1 MNKKVRYILSL
12 CLTAVMLFAAAFA
25 AVSPGLSV
33 CVRAAQN
40 DGGTASH
47 TCAAGPKTVDEA
59 ASVKATCLRDGV
71 TVYVIKCT
79 VCGKE
84 LDRETV
90 TEPKIAAHE
99 PGDKTI
105 ENVVAPTCKDEG
117 SYDEV
122 VRCRLCNTVISSTP
136 VAVPKTTAHER
147 GEAVRE
153 NVTPA
158 TCRQGGSYEEVVRCR
173 ICGEELQRTPKTL
186 EKLSYHVSNYSV
198 DGYANGEYRTCLDGE
213 ERCIYCNA
221 LISAPLEH
229 TWGESE
235 ITRPVTRTTMGE
247 IVYHCT
253 VPGCNATK
261 TVVVPVSKFML
272 GDVDADGRITAEDAR
287 LVLRYAVGFGTVDG
301 VISAKQTDDSFKAAD
316 YDESGAVDAADAR
329 SILRASVGL
338 TD

>member
-1 MNKKVRYILSL
+1 MNRKVRYILSL

-25 AVSPGLSV
+25 VVSPDLFA

-40 DGGTASH
+40 DDIVVSH
-47 TCAAGPKTVDEA
+47 TCAAGPKAVDET
-59 ASVKATCLRDGV
+59 ASVKATCLRDGI
-71 TVYVIKCT
+71 TVYVIRCT

-99 PGDKTI
+99 PGDKTV

-117 SYDEV
+117 SYNEV
-122 VRCRLCNTVISSTP
+122 VRCKLCNTVISSTP

-153 NVTPA
+153 NVNPA
-158 TCRQGGSYEEVVRCR
+158 TCQQGGSYDEVIRCR
-173 ICGEELQRTPKTL
+173 ICRQELQRTPKTL
-186 EKLSYHVSNYSV
+186 DKLSYHVSNYSV
-198 DGYANGEYRTCLDGE
+198 DGYANGKYRTCLDGE
-213 ERCIYCNA
+213 ERCVYCNA

-229 TWGESE
+229 TWGEGV

-253 VPGCNATK
+253 VEGCDATK

-287 LVLRYAVGFGTVDG
+287 LVLRYAVGFGPVDG
-301 VISAKQTDDSFKAAD
+301 VISAKQTEDSFKAAD
-316 YDESGAVDAADAR
+316 YNESGAVDSADAR
-329 SILRASVGL
+329 LILRASVGL
-338 TD
+338 AD